1 MNVKPLWVLIIPQ
14 YDKARPVFLVCGLT
28 SVCEE
33 SIKTV
38 EKNQISDE
46 LLTYPIIFIYKK
58 NNK

>member
-1 MNVKPLWVLIIPQ
+1 M
-14 YDKARPVFLVCGLT
+14 RLT

-58 NNK
+58 KIINKNHTIVRCAMFPKDLTLFKE